1 MVWVRGNFFEF
12 PHLTA
17 QSQKNF
23 QNFPH
28 IRTCGRV
35 MACADMCACA
45 EMLITTFYQ
54 FYCFI
59 NFIKKLFENLKIAK
73 KSLKFA
79 KII

>member
-28 IRTCGRV
+28 MRTRPHLSARADVGCG
-35 MACADMCACA
+35 A
-45 EMLITTFYQ
+45 EFLEFLL
-54 FYCFI
+54 CGWGAVR
-59 NFIKKLFENLKIAK
+59 KG
-73 KSLKFA
+73 
-79 KII
+79 